1 MKRILITGGSGNLGN
16 KLILNLLA
24 SFNKVEIHVVDI
36 KKSLILDNRVFHHK
50 IDIRSAELENIILKY
65 KIEIIYHLVAIIS
78 ETKLSY
84 ETVNDIEINGLKNIL
99 NIIPNSSVNHFIFTS
114 SPSVYGFNKGLPEFI
129 EENQKLCNKHIIQY
143 SKNKVKAENM
153 ITNFNRKN
161 NIDITILRTC
171 SILGNDGK
179 NIVNKWFTRRAIIGL
194 KNFKSPFCFIWDEE
208 LAICLNEVMK
218 RKIIGTYNISSEGHI
233 TLKRMA
239 ELQNKRYIE
248 LSPFVLG
255 KALNFTNKLSMSD
268 YEEKHLDFIKYR
280 PLLNTKKFQNDFNY
294 KLKLNSEEVFLNF
307 IKKT

>member
-16 KLILNLLA
+16 KLIVNLLA

-50 IDIRSAELENIILKY
+50 IDIRSSDLENIILKY
-65 KIEIIYHLVAIIS
+65 KIEIVYHLIAIIS
-78 ETKLSY
+78 ETKLPY

-99 NIIPNSSVNHFIFTS
+99 KIIPKSNVKHFIFTS
-114 SPSVYGFNKGLPEFI
+114 SASVYGFKEGLPELI

-171 SILGNDGK
+171 SILGNKGK
-179 NIVNKWFTRRAIIGL
+179 NIVNKWFTRRTIIGL

-208 LAICLNEVMK
+208 LAICLNEVMQ

-268 YEEKHLDFIKYR
+268 YKAKHLDFIKYR

-294 KLKLNSEEVFLNF
+294 NLKLNSEEVFLNF
-307 IKKT
+307 IKHT

>member
-16 KLILNLLA
+16 KLIVNLLA

-65 KIEIIYHLVAIIS
+65 KIEIIYHLIAIIS
-78 ETKLSY
+78 ETKLPY

-99 NIIPNSSVNHFIFTS
+99 KIIPKSNVKHFIFTS
-114 SPSVYGFNKGLPEFI
+114 SASVYGFKEGLPELI

-171 SILGNDGK
+171 SILGNKGK
-179 NIVNKWFTRRAIIGL
+179 NIVNKWFTRRTIIGL